1 MSNYDDDDYILDD
14 HADGDDWF
22 DLDSEDMDIYDFDD
36 RFDTY
41 LAGVEADIEEVRYK
55 IAKSLMEDED
65 DAILERLEDELALLM
80 MDYTRF
86 GR

>member
-14 HADGDDWF
+14 QADGDDWF

>member
-1 MSNYDDDDYILDD
+1 MTSRDDK
-14 HADGDDWF
+14 
-22 DLDSEDMDIYDFDD
+22 
-36 RFDTY
+36 FDTY
-41 LAGVEADIEEVRYK
+41 LAEVEAEIEEVRYK
-55 IAKSLMEDED
+55 IAKALMEGED

>member
-1 MSNYDDDDYILDD
+1 MSNYDDDDYTVDD
-14 HADGDDWF
+14 HTDRDDWF

-36 RFDTY
+36 RFDTH
-41 LAGVEADIEEVRYK
+41 LAEVEAEIEEVRYK
-55 IAKSLMEDED
+55 IAKALLGGED